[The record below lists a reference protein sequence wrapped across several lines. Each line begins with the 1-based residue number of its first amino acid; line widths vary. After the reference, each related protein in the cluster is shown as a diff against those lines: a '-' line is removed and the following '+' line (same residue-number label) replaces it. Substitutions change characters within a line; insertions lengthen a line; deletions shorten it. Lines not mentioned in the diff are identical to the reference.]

1 MPDRPPLP
9 VWHPFTQHKLAAAAI
24 PIARAQGASLYTAEG
39 RAILDA
45 ISSWWVNTHG
55 HGHPHIAGAIKRQ
68 ADKLEQVIF
77 AGFTHEPAE
86 TLTRKLLAVAP
97 KGLAY
102 AFFSDSGS
110 TAVEVAVKMAVGCW
124 HNRGSPRHRVIA
136 MEHAYH
142 GDLFGAMAVGH
153 RGVFNAAYEPML
165 FDVARIPFPEKGAEQ
180 RTLDALE
187 TLLSSDR
194 NAFAAVIVE
203 PLVLGAGGMK
213 MYAPQILSGIAE
225 LCRKHEV
232 FLIADEVMTGF
243 GRTGTLFA
251 CEQANI
257 APDLM
262 CLSKGLTGGFLPMGL
277 TLASAEIYDAFYVP
291 DRAKMFFHSSSYAG
305 NAIACAAALANLEVW
320 EREPVADRIAEI
332 SAHHTR
338 RLESLQHLPHIRELR
353 QMGTI
358 AAIELDAGDAGYLAA
373 LGPKLN
379 DFYLSN
385 NVLLRTLG
393 NVVYVMPPYCL
404 TGNKLDKVYDVIEE
418 SLALAGT

>member
-1 MPDRPPLP
+1 MADKTSP

-24 PIARAQGASLYTAEG
+24 TIARAQGAQLFTPEG

-55 HGHPHIAGAIKRQ
+55 HAHPHIAGAIKRQ
-68 ADKLEQVIF
+68 VEKLEQVIF

-86 TLTRKLLAVAP
+86 ALTRKLLAVAP

-110 TAVEVAVKMAVGCW
+110 TAVEVAIKMAVGCW
-124 HNRGSPRHRVIA
+124 HNRGTPRHKIVA

-153 RGVFNAAYEPML
+153 RGVFNAAYEPLL
-165 FDVARIPFPEKGAEQ
+165 FEVARIPFPQKSAEQ
-180 RTLDALE
+180 ATLDALE
-187 TLLSSDR
+187 TLLASDP
-194 NAFAAVIVE
+194 NGFAAMIVE

-213 MYAPQILSGIAE
+213 MYPPKLLADIAAI
-225 LCRKHEV
+225 CRKHDV

-243 GRTGTLFA
+243 GRTGTMFA
-251 CEQANI
+251 CEHASV

-277 TLASAEIYDAFYVP
+277 TLASAEIYDSFYSE
-291 DRAKMFFHSSSYAG
+291 DRAKTFFHSSSYSG

-320 EREPVADRIAEI
+320 EREPVFDRIAEI
-332 SAHHTR
+332 SAHHAR
-338 RLESLQHLPHIRELR
+338 WLDRLRGHRAIRDAR

-358 AAIELDAGDAGYLAA
+358 AAIELNAADAGYLAT

-379 DFYLSN
+379 AFYLSRD
-385 NVLLRTLG
+385 VLLRSLG
-393 NVVYVMPPYCL
+393 NVVYVMPPYCIS
-404 TGNKLDKVYDVIEE
+404 GNKLDRIYDVIEE
-418 SLALAGT
+418 SLALAAT